1 MSEKI
6 QLEIVTPRGRAL
18 ATVVDEVTAPS
29 VNGEFGV
36 LPGHLPLL
44 AALRTGI
51 VTYRVGS
58 ESTRVAVGPGFA
70 EAGPDKLV
78 ILTDEY
84 AERAQIDPVIV
95 RKDLAEVEQQL
106 AKLEGV
112 AIAGT
117 DAKGAESSEI
127 EARAQRD
134 VLIARENW
142 LAAELELYGD
152 PPTAMQRPYEEFGPI
167 APPAEDEVPTE
178 DDTAGTK

>member
-1 MSEKI
+1 MVDKI

-18 ATVVDEVTAPS
+18 AASVDEVTAPS

-51 VTYRVGS
+51 VSYRMGT
-58 ESTRVAVGPGFA
+58 ETTRVAVGAGFA

-84 AERAQIDPVIV
+84 AERAQLDPVLI
-95 RKDLAEVEQQL
+95 RKELAEVEQKL
-106 AKLEGV
+106 AKLESVPIV
-112 AIAGT
+112 APE
-117 DAKGAESSEI
+117 AKGGDAAEI
-127 EARAQRD
+127 EARGERD

-142 LAAELELYGD
+142 LPAVEGATGETPAA
-152 PPTAMQRPYEEFGPI
+152 TQRPYEEFGPV
-167 APPAEDEVPTE
+167 APPPDDEIPQ
-178 DDTAGTK
+178 DGSP

>member
-1 MSEKI
+1 MAEQI

-18 ATVVDEVTAPS
+18 AVVVDEVTAPS

-51 VTYRVGS
+51 VSYRQGN
-58 ESTRVAVGPGFA
+58 ETTRVAVGKGFA
-70 EAGPDKLV
+70 EAGPGKLI

-84 AERAQIDPVIV
+84 AERAQIDPVLV
-95 RKDLAEVEQQL
+95 RKDLAEVQQQL
-106 AKLEGV
+106 GKLEGV
-112 AIAGT
+112 PIVAP
-117 DAKGAESSEI
+117 DAKGGEATEI
-127 EARAQRD
+127 EARANRD

-152 PPTAMQRPYEEFGPI
+152 PVPAMQRPYEEYGPVSR
-167 APPAEDEVPTE
+167 PPDDEIPGGTE
-178 DDTAGTK
+178 